1 MGTPIPE
8 DPEILDQSD
17 STNQKLPAKS
27 ANKVVKKQQDELND
41 YLAYQ
46 GVKSLKAMELERLK
60 AKEELA
66 KCTFRP
72 QVINYKNTSSKG
84 NLEKREVDR
93 AIYEEV
99 KSDME
104 MKACTFKPSLTKK
117 SKKIIAKYSKEPAKS
132 YEILHQKH
140 QLQQE
145 KARKMMQERQAKEL
159 SECTFA
165 PKVKKKATTRP
176 KAKHLGENLVQ
187 MPERINTMP
196 GSEKKLD

>member
-1 MGTPIPE
+1 MYKDKNGQETEISTIVKRRSDLDGEESGERRNPYEADKSGQTSGARTARSGMTGKTPIPE

-17 STNQKLPAKS
+17 SANQKFAPKS

-60 AKEELA
+60 EKEELA

-72 QVINYKNTSSKG
+72 QVTTYKNTPAKG
-84 NLEKREVDR
+84 GLEKREVDK
-93 AIYEEV
+93 AIYEQV

-104 MKACTFKPSLTKK
+104 MKSCTFKPSLTKK

-132 YEILHQKH
+132 YEILH
-140 QLQQE
+140 
-145 KARKMMQERQAKEL
+145 
-159 SECTFA
+159 
-165 PKVKKKATTRP
+165 
-176 KAKHLGENLVQ
+176 
-187 MPERINTMP
+187 
-196 GSEKKLD
+196 